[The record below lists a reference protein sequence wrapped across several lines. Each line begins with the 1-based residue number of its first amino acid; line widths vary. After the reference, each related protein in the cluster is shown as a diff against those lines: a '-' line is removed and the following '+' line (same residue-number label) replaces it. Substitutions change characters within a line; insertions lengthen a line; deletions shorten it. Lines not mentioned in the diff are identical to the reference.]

1 MPAVVK
7 KHKRNISSKRDRKR
21 VGCDICT
28 YQNNNNNNIE
38 LYLYDHTLLQK
49 LLYHS
54 QLSTRNDEIFFGTG
68 SKSDFFAV
76 QRVRDRK
83 EASIAL
89 LEAEKSLLRISVDH
103 VC

>member
-1 MPAVVK
+1 MTIQV
-7 KHKRNISSKRDRKR
+7 
-21 VGCDICT
+21 
-28 YQNNNNNNIE
+28 
-38 LYLYDHTLLQK
+38 HTLLQK

-83 EASIAL
+83 EASMAL

-103 VC
+103 VR